1 MLNHRRK
8 QMLYQMELPTPVGYL
23 RVRATNTAITEIT
36 FFDQALKAN
45 EVAPNKITELALTQ
59 LQEYLNKERQQF
71 DLPLAP
77 QGTDFQK
84 SVWQQLQTLEY
95 GETVSYQTIAKAL
108 NKPTASRAVGAANGK
123 NPIGVVIPC
132 HRVIGA
138 NGSLTGYAGGLDR
151 KQFLLA
157 LESHACESNGTQ
169 TLLDL

>member
-1 MLNHRRK
+1 
-8 QMLYQMELPTPVGYL
+8 MLYQMELPTPVGFL

-36 FFDQALKAN
+36 FYDQALKAD
-45 EVAPNKITELALTQ
+45 EVAPNSLTELALTQ
-59 LQEYLNKERQQF
+59 LKEYLDKKRQQF

-77 QGTDFQK
+77 QGTDFQQR
-84 SVWQQLQTLEY
+84 VWQQLQTLEY